1 MNFRSDNTASVAPEI
16 LAAMVAANEGA
27 ASAYGE
33 DEWSQRL
40 DQEFGNLF
48 EREVRVFPVSTGTAA
63 NAVALASLTPPW
75 GAILCHREA
84 HIECDECGAPE
95 FYSGGAKLVLL
106 EGKCSKID
114 EALVLEGVARN
125 ERGVHSVKPR
135 AVSVTQATERGCVY
149 TPEELAALG
158 AAARRHDLRFHMDGA
173 RFANAVAAL
182 GCRPADIS
190 WRGGVDLL
198 SFGATKN
205 GAMAAEALVCFDPT
219 LADEIGRRRKRA
231 GHLISKS
238 RYIAAQLLAY
248 LKDDLWIRL
257 ASRANEMALVL
268 AAAAEGML
276 SCPVQ
281 TNQVF
286 ITPGAEALGRLR
298 EQGAEFYDWGA
309 AGSGEARLVVSWN
322 QPEAEVKAMASLLR
336 SL

>member
-309 AGSGEARLVVSWN
+309 PGSGEARLVVSWN
-322 QPEAEVKAMASLLR
+322 QPEAEVEAMASLLR